1 MAKKT
6 SGKKIKSGS
15 SRGPTTFYVRL
26 KAPLTPGGSAPMR
39 ERFDFV
45 KSLHD
50 ATRFSYDD
58 ADYFQKRGSK
68 EQPPISLQ
76 MEEVAGKKYIVR
88 GE

>member
-1 MAKKT
+1 MVKKT
-6 SGKKIKSGS
+6 NKKIKLP
-15 SRGPTTFYVRL
+15 SRKLAILYVRL
-26 KAPLTPGGSAPMR
+26 KAPLTPGGSAPLKD
-39 ERFDFV
+39 RFDFV

-68 EQPPISLQ
+68 ERPPINLQ